1 MKVLGVIFVVLGG
14 LLAVLGFTS
23 YASDIQ
29 LIVAFVGI
37 NMAGIGAV
45 LIYLAGIKND
55 LYSLYQ
61 WVKKDKV

>member
-1 MKVLGVIFVVLGG
+1 MKALGVVFVVLGG

-61 WVKKDKV
+61 WVKKDEV

>member
-1 MKVLGVIFVVLGG
+1 MKALGVVFVVLGG

>member
-1 MKVLGVIFVVLGG
+1 MKALGIIFVVLGG

-45 LIYLAGIKND
+45 LIYMAGIKND

-61 WVKKDKV
+61 WVKKDKG

>member
-1 MKVLGVIFVVLGG
+1 MKILGITFVVLGG

-61 WVKKDKV
+61 WVKKDEV